1 MVIET
6 SAREEFDSEESE
18 DDQLKEDMEEGEP
31 QEKEV
36 KKSTGERELDLSKI
50 NADFLPLKKLSKK
63 GEKKG
68 SENKVLENK
77 GSTVIYLGRIPH
89 GFYEKQMKGF
99 FSQFGTVLKLRL
111 SRNKKTGASKHY
123 AFIEFE
129 DSEIAKIGSETMN
142 GYLFEDR
149 RIICKVIPKE
159 KIHENLWIG
168 ANKVFKPKGRYI
180 AVAQQNREKSPKQVA
195 KRIKKL
201 IFKDNERKKKLKEI
215 GYEYP
220 GYESRVK
227 AKASR
232 TVLE

>member
-1 MVIET
+1 
-6 SAREEFDSEESE
+6 
-18 DDQLKEDMEEGEP
+18 
-31 QEKEV
+31 
-36 KKSTGERELDLSKI
+36 
-50 NADFLPLKKLSKK
+50 
-63 GEKKG
+63 
-68 SENKVLENK
+68 
-77 GSTVIYLGRIPH
+77 
-89 GFYEKQMKGF
+89 MKGF
-99 FSQFGTVLKLRL
+99 FSQFGIVLKLRL

-129 DSEIAKIGSETMN
+129 DSEIAKIVSETMN

-180 AVAQQNREKSPKQVA
+180 AAAQQNKEKSPKQVA